1 MFAQTTSSRPPQLPL
16 KDSPFSIHGRFNRMS
31 YLGGYGLI
39 YLVTIVGYFILASFL
54 GSFQLS
60 SNLFNFE
67 FYSSL
72 SGLSALVVWAFWLFL
87 IYLNIVLVV
96 RRLHDL
102 NKSGWMGLLL
112 FIPVV
117 QFFFMIYLLLAS
129 GTAGPNQYGPARPS
143 TFIEKL
149 MAWFILLA
157 ILISLISTAGFFL
170 LLLWYRYYRNSVT
183 NLTKRN
189 GILLIKKHF
198 II

>member
-1 MFAQTTSSRPPQLPL
+1 MFAQTSSSRPPQLPFR
-16 KDSPFSIHGRFNRMS
+16 DSPFSIHGRFNRMS

-39 YLVTIVGYFILASFL
+39 YLVTLLGYFILASFL
-54 GSFQLS
+54 GGFQLS

-72 SGLSALVVWAFWLFL
+72 SGASALVVWAFSLFL

-102 NKSGWMGLLL
+102 NKSGWIGLLL

-129 GTAGPNQYGPARPS
+129 GTAGPNEYGPVRPA

-149 MAWFILLA
+149 MAWLILVA
-157 ILISLISTAGFFL
+157 ILISLISTAGIF
-170 LLLWYRYYRNSVT
+170 YYFSGT
-183 NLTKRN
+183 DTLETPTQ
-189 GILLIKKHF
+189 ILQKGTEYF
-198 II
+198 

>member
-1 MFAQTTSSRPPQLPL
+1 MFAQTSSSRPPQLPL

-102 NKSGWMGLLL
+102 NKSGGWDYYYSFQL
-112 FIPVV
+112 F
-117 QFFFMIYLLLAS
+117 S
-129 GTAGPNQYGPARPS
+129 S
-143 TFIEKL
+143 
-149 MAWFILLA
+149 
-157 ILISLISTAGFFL
+157 FL
-170 LLLWYRYYRNSVT
+170 
-183 NLTKRN
+183 
-189 GILLIKKHF
+189 
-198 II
+198 

>member
-1 MFAQTTSSRPPQLPL
+1 MFAQTSSSRPPQLPF

-39 YLVTIVGYFILASFL
+39 YLVTLLGYFILASFL

-72 SGLSALVVWAFWLFL
+72 SGASALVVWAFSLFL

-117 QFFFMIYLLLAS
+117 QFFYDLFTACLRYSRSKRIRSCSTSNVYRKTDGLAYFS
-129 GTAGPNQYGPARPS
+129 
-143 TFIEKL
+143 
-149 MAWFILLA
+149 
-157 ILISLISTAGFFL
+157 
-170 LLLWYRYYRNSVT
+170 RYFS
-183 NLTKRN
+183 
-189 GILLIKKHF
+189 
-198 II
+198 

>member
-1 MFAQTTSSRPPQLPL
+1 MFAQTSSSRPPQLPF

-39 YLVTIVGYFILASFL
+39 YLVTLLGYFILASFL

-60 SNLFNFE
+60 NNLFNFE

-72 SGLSALVVWAFWLFL
+72 SAPSALVVWAFSLFL

-129 GTAGPNQYGPARPS
+129 GTAGPNEYGPVRPA

-149 MAWFILLA
+149 MAWLILVA
-157 ILISLISTAGFFL
+157 ILISLISTAGIF
-170 LLLWYRYYRNSVT
+170 YYFSGT
-183 NLTKRN
+183 DTLETPTQ
-189 GILLIKKHF
+189 ILQKGTEYF
-198 II
+198 